1 MGYTKLSVTIPE
13 EMYEEIKDLSLKR
26 KCKISHFVSEAIA
39 EKTKKMKAEALI
51 QQINEVLNDP
61 DVLNEQ
67 GVMAKMIADNTDLE
81 ELQWVIYTG

>member
-1 MGYTKLSVTIPE
+1 
-13 EMYEEIKDLSLKR
+13 
-26 KCKISHFVSEAIA
+26 
-39 EKTKKMKAEALI
+39 MKAEALI